1 MFGRSGGGLGGGG
14 QGKEMISFIK
24 LIRFHCRCLSCTG
37 KQTTT
42 ADDVNPARSCRMG
55 QTNIRL
61 LLSYMLTSSTG
72 PVLRRSGTALFKQS
86 GQIMSREQSQS
97 ARERWGKR
105 PRASSRWWE
114 PTQHVWQIRISGDLP
129 NPSTENSFVSS
140 RRRASVRLPYAVS
153 ALTRIDRHSTLAVQV
168 SEAIT
173 TTERAAATTNS
184 YSENTFWLDGH
195 LETISSSCV
204 KGWASS
210 HHQYPMSGTKPVWEY
225 LPDYQRHLC
234 WRLAFTD
241 RHFCFP
247 RIR

>member
-1 MFGRSGGGLGGGG
+1 MLKWHHLERRGWNVWQKWWWFGGGG
-14 QGKEMISFIK
+14 GGEGKGMISFIK
-24 LIRFHCRCLSCTG
+24 VIRFHCGCLSCTG
-37 KQTTT
+37 KKKKT

-140 RRRASVRLPYAVS
+140 RRCSHAHWSPFD
-153 ALTRIDRHSTLAVQV
+153 TRSTSIRSNYNNGESSRHDKLLFGKYILARWTL
-168 SEAIT
+168 
-173 TTERAAATTNS
+173 R
-184 YSENTFWLDGH
+184 DH
-195 LETISSSCV
+195 
-204 KGWASS
+204 
-210 HHQYPMSGTKPVWEY
+210 
-225 LPDYQRHLC
+225 
-234 WRLAFTD
+234 
-241 RHFCFP
+241 
-247 RIR
+247 